1 MVLTNFK
8 MAVPN
13 FISREYLQSI
23 RDKEYPVGYG
33 EADKII
39 STFIIDLK
47 RAAWHGKSSYF
58 FDMSKYI
65 QVSPWVK
72 AEFTYT
78 ISLEE
83 LIHDFQE
90 KFARCEVI
98 YKEDWVVDGITKKG
112 IVIDWA

>member
-1 MVLTNFK
+1 LVMNLLK
-8 MAVPN
+8 MAVPR
-13 FISREYLQSI
+13 FMSREYLQSI
-23 RDKEYPVGYG
+23 RDEEYPVGYG

-90 KFARCEVI
+90 KFARCEVA
-98 YKEDWVVDGITKKG
+98 YKEDWIIDGVIKKG
-112 IVIDWA
+112 IMIDWA

>member
-1 MVLTNFK
+1 

-13 FISREYLQSI
+13 FITREYLQNIHASQ
-23 RDKEYPVGYG
+23 YPVGYG
-33 EADKII
+33 EADEII
-39 STFIIDLK
+39 STFVIDLE
-47 RAAWHGKSSYF
+47 RVAWHGNTSYF
-58 FDMSKYI
+58 FDMSKYS
-65 QVSPWVK
+65 QVSPGAK

-98 YKEDWVVDGITKKG
+98 YKEDWVIDGITKKG
-112 IVIDWA
+112 IMIDWA